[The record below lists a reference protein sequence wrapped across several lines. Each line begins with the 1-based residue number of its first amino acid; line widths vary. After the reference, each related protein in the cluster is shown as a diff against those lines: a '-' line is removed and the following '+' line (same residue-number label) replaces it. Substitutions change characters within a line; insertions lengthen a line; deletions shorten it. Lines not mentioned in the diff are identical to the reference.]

1 MDKLD
6 QILQS
11 RETPYLSSKAAHDVS
26 EWRRNKLSEQIE
38 AGVFRETKTAEVKST
53 NKFHIASSVG
63 SVKTAQVVSGGASY
77 GGGYRGSGDT
87 VKQSPD
93 VYSPL
98 WLNSNI
104 SIPRDKATINAW
116 CRAFYALNPF
126 VHNAINLHST
136 YPISKLNITCA
147 NKDIEDFFN
156 QMIDE
161 IDLLNVCVQIAQEYW
176 LLGEAFPYAELDE
189 ARGTWSRIFV
199 QNPDYMVVQRTP
211 VSSEPQILMKADEN
225 IKRIINSNKPND
237 IRQQKQLPADFI
249 HYIKKGHHVPL
260 NNLNVSFLARRISP
274 YEIRGTG
281 LPVTIFRNLM
291 LFDML
296 RESKFAQAA
305 NMINPLTLVTLGT
318 PDYKPTPD
326 AIEQVRQ
333 TFETAQSDKDFKI
346 FTTDAL
352 KIERVG
358 AGSGIYDISGD
369 ITQLIKEIYVGL
381 QVPAVIM
388 DGGGDITYSNGGV
401 AVDVLRQRYTS
412 FRTMLSKW
420 LKQKIFAPIC
430 EIQGF
435 YEFKNGKKQLIIPDV
450 DWNHMSLFDTGDY
463 INNLMQLTQGEPE
476 ARRLSLH
483 SLYKSLGFDYK
494 DETRKLRQEAIQSA
508 IVKKE
513 KAALEAMNLN
523 ELRALEDG
531 SEINESVD
539 KKDEAVPGE
548 SSSSPP
554 PDDGSGGGGDIPEPP
569 AMPES
574 PPPAT

>member
-6 QILQS
+6 QILES
-11 RETPYLSSKAAHDVS
+11 RETPYLSSKAAHEVS
-26 EWRRNKLSEQIE
+26 QWRRNKLSEQIE
-38 AGVFRETKTAEVKST
+38 AGVFKESKTSIVKQNNS
-53 NKFHIASSVG
+53 FHITSSVG
-63 SVKTAQVVSGGASY
+63 SLKTAQVVSGGSTY
-77 GGGYRGSGDT
+77 GGYKGSGDT
-87 VKQSPD
+87 VKQSPE

-116 CRAFYALNPF
+116 SRAFYALNPF

-147 NKDIEDFFN
+147 NKEIEDFFN
-156 QMIDE
+156 QMIEE
-161 IDLLNVCVQIAQEYW
+161 IDLLNVCIQIAQEYW

-189 ARGTWSRIFV
+189 IRGTWSRIFI
-199 QNPDYMVVQRTP
+199 QNPDYMIVKRTP
-211 VSSEPQILMKADEN
+211 VSSEPQILMRADDN
-225 IKRIINSNKPND
+225 IKKLINSNKPSD
-237 IRQQKQLPADFI
+237 IKEQKKLPADFI
-249 HYIKKGHHVPL
+249 HYIKKGNNIPL

-296 RESKFAQAA
+296 RESKFAQAS
-305 NMINPLTLVTLGT
+305 NMINPLTLVTLGS
-318 PDYKPTPD
+318 PDYKPSPE

-333 TFETAQSDKDFKI
+333 TMEMAQSDKDFKI

-352 KIERVG
+352 KIERIG

-381 QVPAVIM
+381 QVPPIVM
-388 DGGGDITYSNGGV
+388 DGGGDITYANGGV
-401 AVDVLRQRYTS
+401 AIDVLRQRYMS
-412 FRTMLSKW
+412 FRGMLSKW

-435 YEFKNGKKQLIIPDV
+435 YEFKNGKKKLIIPDV
-450 DWNHMSLFDTGDY
+450 DWNHMSLFDSGDY
-463 INNLMQLTQGEPE
+463 INNLMQLTQGEPD
-476 ARRLSLH
+476 ARRLSLQ

-508 IVKKE
+508 IMKKE
-513 KAALEAMNLN
+513 KAALESMNLN

-531 SEINESVD
+531 SEINEKLDGSSD
-539 KKDEAVPGE
+539 AKVPGE
-548 SSSSPP
+548 ESSS
-554 PDDGSGGGGDIPEPP
+554 DSGGGDNTLPEAPP
-569 AMPES
+569 MPES
-574 PPPAT
+574 PAPTT